1 MDKCPYIVI
10 VIIRVIVIVR
20 VKEKRERKVV
30 CVEGGSLIMSRIWTE
45 STRADLEFL
54 LKEGYKVPKIAKM
67 MGISPASI
75 YNELKLTLT
84 EEEYKD
90 RRFTKYTADL
100 AWQMERKSRSGKVEI
115 NEAAE

>member
-1 MDKCPYIVI
+1 
-10 VIIRVIVIVR
+10 
-20 VKEKRERKVV
+20 
-30 CVEGGSLIMSRIWTE
+30 MSRIWTE